1 MLIVNWCIKL
11 NFNLQLYQR
20 AWQQLNQSQIITQQ
34 VDIAKPIPVQIF
46 DSIPS
51 TNTKLWELI
60 DKRIEMPASAIPKAK
75 RSVIARQQTAGKGQW
90 GHNWVSSAGGLYFSL
105 GLNLDLAIEHYPHLV
120 IATVWGIAA
129 VLRHYKLPVT
139 IKWFND
145 LILNQRK
152 LGGIKIETRNL
163 QNKIVKAVIGVGIN
177 WCNPV
182 PEPGINLESYY
193 QNYSAKNIQSLEELT
208 AITSYGIMLGY
219 NYYVAVGIERLLTN
233 YLAILSSLGQQ
244 VMINNC
250 LGEVIGV
257 TTEGKLKIRLR
268 SPGAT
273 TEISLNPGQISL
285 GYVITDY

>member
-1 MLIVNWCIKL
+1 
-11 NFNLQLYQR
+11 
-20 AWQQLNQSQIITQQ
+20 
-34 VDIAKPIPVQIF
+34 
-46 DSIPS
+46 
-51 TNTKLWELI
+51 
-60 DKRIEMPASAIPKAK
+60 
-75 RSVIARQQTAGKGQW
+75 
-90 GHNWVSSAGGLYFSL
+90 GGLYFSL
-105 GLNLDLAIEHYPHLV
+105 GLNLNLAIEHYPHLV
-120 IATVWGIAA
+120 IATVWGIAK
-129 VLRHYKLPVT
+129 VLRHYQLPVT

-145 LILNQRK
+145 LIINQRK

-193 QNYSAKNIQSLEELT
+193 QNYAPKNIQSLEELT

-219 NYYVAVGIERLLTN
+219 NYYVVAGIEKLLTN

-244 VMINNC
+244 VKINDC
-250 LGEVIGV
+250 PGEVTGV
-257 TTEGKLKIRLR
+257 TTEGKLKIRLT

-285 GYVITDY
+285 GYMITDY

>member
-1 MLIVNWCIKL
+1 L
-11 NFNLQLYQR
+11 NFNLQLYQQV
-20 AWQQLNQSQIITQQ
+20 WQQLNQSLIITQQ
-34 VDIAKPIPVQIF
+34 VDIATPIPVHIF

-51 TNTKLWELI
+51 TNTKIWELI
-60 DKRIEMPASAIPKAK
+60 DRGIEMPISA
-75 RSVIARQQTAGKGQW
+75 IARQQTAGKGQW
-90 GHNWVSSAGGLYFSL
+90 GRNWVSSAGGLYFSL

-120 IATVWGIAA
+120 IATVWGIAK
-129 VLRHYKLPVT
+129 VLRHYQLPVM

-182 PEPGINLESYY
+182 PEPGINLKSYY
-193 QNYSAKNIQSLEELT
+193 QNYSPKNIQSLEELT

-219 NYYVAVGIERLLTN
+219 NYYLLAGIEQLLTN

-244 VMINNC
+244 VKINDC
-250 LGEVIGV
+250 PGEVIGV

-273 TEISLNPGQISL
+273 TKIFLNPGQISL
-285 GYVITDY
+285 GYVITNY